1 MIVTK
6 SWLNE
11 FIDLKE
17 ITNDTL
23 YETFNAI
30 GLEVGRMEEVLIPK
44 RVVVGRILSC
54 EKHPD
59 ADKLNVCQ
67 VDIGL
72 GTRQIVCGAANV
84 VNATYVAV
92 ATVGAILPDGLEI
105 KPAKLRGIE
114 SDGMICS
121 ASELGLPNIG
131 SGIMI
136 LDDSIGELEPGRE
149 LCEYDTVNDTIFE
162 LELTPNRGDC
172 LSIYGVARDLSA
184 ALSKSL
190 VEYKAIRHNKKVKL
204 GISREASLNVN
215 TDIDA
220 HINCHLAIQKEDSAL
235 PLIVYIRL
243 AIINIPS
250 KNKLD
255 DALEYLL
262 HTTGV
267 ILQAYDADFF
277 RNSDGKIIIELKSD
291 EDKLIKISGS
301 TNTASVVGVY
311 QEPKSKPTSQD
322 GQIVLIASHIH
333 PDTLNEMI
341 GDIKIQKDAIY
352 YNTSRGS
359 NPDFAFGLLVAIDLF
374 EKYDIL
380 DIYEGTLSHEPSKE
394 DKTILV
400 DIKELHS
407 IIGQEIEKT
416 IITNV
421 LQRLGFK
428 VINVGDDAIAVI
440 APAFRPDISHIQ
452 DIAEEVVRIIGIGQI
467 ESKPLCF
474 KEHYHVN
481 SSITA
486 YRAKKT
492 IRNRAVSVGF
502 FESISYVFSDSTLLE
517 QYGFEITDSNGALLN
532 PIVQEMNAL
541 RSTLLINLLLSAK
554 RNINYTKKSIP
565 LFEIGTVFDAK
576 RNEKEKIAFVW
587 SGQGELESVIN
598 HGKPSM
604 MNMPLFLQKL
614 GFVLGG
620 FGLEECNH
628 ANKLIHPYQ
637 SANILINDNVCGYV
651 SKLHPVA
658 QEELGLYD
666 TFIAELDFEALMPKH
681 ILANPISN
689 YQGVYKD
696 LSVLISKEIAYSQV
710 KNTIDAL
717 SLPILRSVYPVDI
730 YEDESFGNNVSLTIR
745 LFIQSL
751 ANTLD
756 EEAIE
761 NVTGDILLTL
771 QANFGA
777 TLR

>member
-1 MIVTK
+1 MIVTR
-6 SWLNE
+6 SWLND

-17 ITNDTL
+17 ITNDML
-23 YETFNAI
+23 YDTFNAI
-30 GLEVGRMEEVLIPK
+30 GLEVGHMKEVSIPK
-44 RVVVGRILSC
+44 RIVVGRILSC

-59 ADKLNVCQ
+59 ADKLNICQ
-67 VDIGL
+67 VDIGV

-84 VNATYVAV
+84 VDATYVAV

-105 KPAKLRGIE
+105 KPAKLRGVE

-136 LDDSIGELEPGRE
+136 LDDSVGELETGRE
-149 LCEYDTVNDTIFE
+149 LCEYDTINDTIFE

-184 ALSKSL
+184 ALNISLIEHKS
-190 VEYKAIRHNKKVKL
+190 ARQNKKVKL
-204 GISREASLNVN
+204 GISREASLNVQ

-220 HINCHLAIQKEDSAL
+220 HINCSLAIQKEDSKL

-243 AIINIPS
+243 AMINVPS

-255 DALEYLL
+255 DTLEYLL

-267 ILQAYDADFF
+267 ILHAYDADFF
-277 RNSDGKIIIELKSD
+277 RNEDGKIVIELKSD
-291 EDKLIKISGS
+291 KMISISNAAQTGS
-301 TNTASVVGVY
+301 VIGVY
-311 QEPKSKPTSQD
+311 QEPKSKPASQD
-322 GQIVLIASHIH
+322 GQIVLIASYIH
-333 PDTLNEMI
+333 PDTLNAMI
-341 GDIKIQKDAIY
+341 GDIKIPKDDIY

-359 NPDFAFGLLVAIDLF
+359 NPDFAFGLPIAVDLF

-380 DIYEGTLSHEPSKE
+380 DFYEGTLNHEPSRD
-394 DKTILV
+394 DKIVVV
-400 DIKELHS
+400 DVKELHA

-428 VINVGDDAIAVI
+428 VANVGDDAVAVTV
-440 APAFRPDISHIQ
+440 PVFRPDICNIQ
-452 DIAEEVVRIIGIGQI
+452 DIAEEIVRIIGIDQI
-467 ESKPLCF
+467 ESKPLYF
-474 KEHYHVN
+474 QEHYHTN
-481 SSITA
+481 SAIA
-486 YRAKKT
+486 VYRAKKT
-492 IRNRAVSVGF
+492 VRNRAVSVGF
-502 FESISYVFSDSTLLE
+502 FESISYVFSDSALLE
-517 QYGFEITDSNGALLN
+517 QYGFETTDSNSALLN
-532 PIVQEMNAL
+532 PIVQEMNSL
-541 RSTLLINLLLSAK
+541 RSTLLVNLLLSAK

-576 RNEKEKIAFVW
+576 RDEKEKIAFVW

-614 GFVLGG
+614 GFVLGD
-620 FGLEECNH
+620 FALKECNQT
-628 ANKLIHPYQ
+628 NKLIHPYQ
-637 SANILINDNVCGYV
+637 SANILINGNVCGYV

-666 TFIAELDFEALMPKH
+666 TFIAELDFDALTPKH

-710 KNTIDAL
+710 KNAIDAL

-730 YEDESFGNNVSLTIR
+730 YEDKSFGNNVSLTIR
-745 LFIQSL
+745 LFIQSQES
-751 ANTLD
+751 TLD
-756 EEAIE
+756 EEVIE
-761 NVTGDILLTL
+761 NVTGDVLSILG
-771 QANFGA
+771 ANFGA

>member
-1 MIVTK
+1 MIVTR

-17 ITNDTL
+17 ITDDML
-23 YETFNAI
+23 YDTFNAI
-30 GLEVGRMEEVLIPK
+30 GLEVGFMKKGSIPK

-105 KPAKLRGIE
+105 KPAKLRGVE

-136 LDDSIGELEPGRE
+136 LDDSIGDLEPGRE
-149 LCEYDTVNDTIFE
+149 LCEYDTINDTIFE

-172 LSIYGVARDLSA
+172 LSVYGVARDLSTA
-184 ALSKSL
+184 FSRTLIEHKYA
-190 VEYKAIRHNKKVKL
+190 RHNKKIKL
-204 GISREASLNVN
+204 GISREASLNVHS
-215 TDIDA
+215 DVDA
-220 HINCHLAIQKEDSAL
+220 HISCNLAVQKEDSQL

-243 AIINIPS
+243 AMINIPS

-262 HTTGV
+262 HATGV

-277 RNSDGKIIIELKSD
+277 RNDDGKIVIELKSD
-291 EDKLIKISGS
+291 HMINISNAAETG
-301 TNTASVVGVY
+301 SVVGVC
-311 QEPKSKPTSQD
+311 QEPKTKPTSQN
-322 GQIVLIASHIH
+322 GQIVLIASYIH
-333 PDTLNEMI
+333 PDTLNTMI
-341 GDIKIQKDAIY
+341 GGSKIKKDDIY

-359 NPDFAFGLLVAIDLF
+359 NPDFAFGLSIAVDLF

-380 DIYEGTLSHEPSKE
+380 DFYEGTLNHEPSRD
-394 DKTILV
+394 DKIVLV
-400 DIKELHS
+400 DIKELHA

-421 LQRLGFK
+421 LQRLGFR
-428 VINVGDDAIAVI
+428 VVNVGDDAIAATV
-440 APAFRPDISHIQ
+440 PVFRPDISNIQ
-452 DIAEEVVRIIGIGQI
+452 DIAEEIVRVIGIDQI
-467 ESKPLCF
+467 ESKPLSFQEC
-474 KEHYHVN
+474 YHSDSAIAV
-481 SSITA
+481 

-492 IRNRAVSVGF
+492 IRNRAVSAGF

-517 QYGFEITDSNGALLN
+517 QYGFETTDSNSALLN
-532 PIVQEMNAL
+532 PIVQEMNSL
-541 RSTLLINLLLSAK
+541 RSTLLVNLLLSAK
-554 RNINYTKKSIP
+554 RNINYTKKLIP
-565 LFEIGTVFDAK
+565 LFEIGMVFDAK
-576 RNEKEKIAFVW
+576 RDEKEKIAFVW

-614 GFVLGG
+614 GFVLGD
-620 FGLEECNH
+620 FGLQECDQS
-628 ANKLIHPYQ
+628 NKLIHPYQ
-637 SANILINDNVCGYV
+637 SANILINGNVCGYV

-666 TFIAELDFEALMPKH
+666 TFIAELDFQALMPRH

-710 KNTIDAL
+710 KSAIDAL

-745 LFIQSL
+745 LFLQSQD
-751 ANTLD
+751 NTLD
-756 EEAIE
+756 DDVIE
-761 NVTGDILLTL
+761 NATGSVLSTL
-771 QANFGA
+771 GANFGA
-777 TLR
+777 ALR